1 MCSDRVKRNQQMNKD
16 NPTQKARKFML
27 VDKEKREST
36 DLRDYEDEISEAV
49 YEHLDIAE
57 DDLIIMEDCFLI
69 LNYEV
74 SSSDAIKIGRA
85 LSSYQS
91 PLFPLCKNYPLL
103 FTGCKVNGGR
113 EYCLV
118 NEAYAEITDLR
129 WFKEIISNTVKSVCP
144 DAELEVY
151 QDYYSINTPITNG
164 EAREIGKR
172 LGKNPQLQYLKKDR
186 FVLFE
191 GKDVMITI

>member
-57 DDLIIMEDCFLI
+57 DDLIIMEDYFLI

-74 SSSDAIKIGRA
+74 
-85 LSSYQS
+85 
-91 PLFPLCKNYPLL
+91 
-103 FTGCKVNGGR
+103 
-113 EYCLV
+113 
-118 NEAYAEITDLR
+118 
-129 WFKEIISNTVKSVCP
+129 
-144 DAELEVY
+144 
-151 QDYYSINTPITNG
+151 
-164 EAREIGKR
+164 
-172 LGKNPQLQYLKKDR
+172 
-186 FVLFE
+186 
-191 GKDVMITI
+191 